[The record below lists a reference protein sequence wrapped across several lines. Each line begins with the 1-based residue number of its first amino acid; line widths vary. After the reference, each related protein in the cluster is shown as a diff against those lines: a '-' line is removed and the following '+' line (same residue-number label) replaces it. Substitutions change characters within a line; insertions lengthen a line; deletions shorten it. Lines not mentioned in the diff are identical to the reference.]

1 MNDAIWIGVAVLLGI
16 GAFFVLRKPPEPEPT
31 PVAPPRAKEPAAPVR
46 KESAATAAPSSG
58 ETKKK
63 KKKASA
69 KLAATDVA
77 TPPAPVV
84 RERTI
89 AKLTFEED
97 DDEITLLAPQRGAA
111 MSGFL
116 EEKPGAKP
124 TQFVIDED
132 AAIDEPT
139 GPLALILVHGAAQ
152 TDTGKTRKRNEDSY
166 LVLKENN
173 LFVVADGMG
182 GYAGGDIASRL
193 AVETVEETFRSKKF
207 PGTPFEGLPPRASEL
222 VQSVEAA
229 NEAIHAEAEK
239 DPKYRGMGTTVV
251 AARFSARKQRLYVAH
266 VGDSRCYR
274 LREGKMVQVTVD
286 HTMASAGAT
295 GPGADRLMRALG
307 VNRTVEVDLLV
318 AKPKQGDVY
327 LLCTDGLSKMASE
340 EEIAAILKTTKNP
353 DDAAKQFIQLA
364 NDHGGKDNVTV
375 IVVRVD
381 PQRD

>member
-1 MNDAIWIGVAVLLGI
+1 MNDAIWIGVAVLLGV
-16 GAFFVLRKPPEPEPT
+16 GAFFVLRKPSDESSPPPPPEP
-31 PVAPPRAKEPAAPVR
+31 APKALAGGDAA
-46 KESAATAAPSSG
+46 E
-58 ETKKK
+58 KKK
-63 KKKASA
+63 KKGEKKKA
-69 KLAATDVA
+69 AAEVG
-77 TPPAPVV
+77 TPAAPVV

-97 DDEITLLAPQRGAA
+97 DDEITLLAPQRGGA

-139 GPLALILVHGAAQ
+139 GPLALILLHGAGQ
-152 TDTGKTRKRNEDSY
+152 TDKGRTRKRNEDSY
-166 LVLKENN
+166 VAMPEHN

-182 GYAGGDIASRL
+182 GYAGGDVASRL
-193 AVETVEETFRSKKF
+193 AVETIESTFDKKAF
-207 PGTPFEGLPPRASEL
+207 PGTPFEALPPRASEL

-251 AARFSARKQRLYVAH
+251 AARFSPRKQRLYVAH

-274 LREGKMVQVTVD
+274 LRDGKMVQVTVD
-286 HTMASAGAT
+286 HTMAAAGAH

-327 LLCTDGLSKMASE
+327 LLCTDGLSKMVAE
-340 EEIAAILKTTKNP
+340 DEIASVLKSTSDP
-353 DDAAKQFIQLA
+353 DEAARKFIDLA
-364 NDHGGKDNVTV
+364 NAHGGKDNVTV